1 MRTCRLLVPWRLT
14 SALPVSLAWV
24 TRRQIGSRSEMLA
37 GEIRPNSIAMSASS
51 DLSSRR
57 LERTILRSVS
67 RSFYLSVRCLPAQL
81 REPVALAYLLA
92 RTTDTV
98 ADTAQIS
105 VAQRTETLQML
116 SNAIQGKASRK
127 MIVDLLAS
135 FAPLQE
141 NPAERRLIESL
152 PDSLEWLEQLEKAD
166 RDEIRV
172 LLAKITNGQMLDLLR
187 FNNPTEI
194 PALRTAA
201 DLDEY
206 TYFVAGCVGEF
217 WTRLCFRRLREFAS
231 LSEDEMMA
239 LGKRYGMALQLI
251 NVLRDAGADL
261 RAGRC
266 YFPEDELSTAHLTPA
281 QILSEPERFQ
291 PVYRGWVEKAEQGLD
306 CGMQYSRAI
315 RNRRVRAA
323 TVLPA
328 LIGART
334 LALLRQ
340 TGAAALHR
348 KVKVPR
354 REVRA
359 MIVSLAVS
367 FASRKRIDA
376 IFERVKL

>member
-1 MRTCRLLVPWRLT
+1 MDDDHVVLSNFSRRHPRCRLQAV
-14 SALPVSLAWV
+14 SA
-24 TRRQIGSRSEMLA
+24 RSHPSVRVL
-37 GEIRPNSIAMSASS
+37 
-51 DLSSRR
+51 
-57 LERTILRSVS
+57 RTAILRSVS

-194 PALRTAA
+194 PELRTAA

>member
-1 MRTCRLLVPWRLT
+1 MDDDHVVLSNFSRRHPRCRLQAV
-14 SALPVSLAWV
+14 SA
-24 TRRQIGSRSEMLA
+24 RSHPSVRVL
-37 GEIRPNSIAMSASS
+37 
-51 DLSSRR
+51 
-57 LERTILRSVS
+57 RTAILRSVS

-105 VAQRTETLQML
+105 VAQRTETRQML